1 MTYPNHGQGLGS
13 SEHHDPSKP
22 RARAATTSGKA
33 SVAPPKSSPDQL
45 PKHTRARSEVPAT
58 ISRSGTKYGSH
69 SAKGSS
75 SRDGRRA
82 SAQTSSTSSAGRS
95 SVGTQLSRG
104 SGSRHLQSHLSISS
118 VGVSEDEVSSQSEVD
133 ESLPEECQAPAQVT
147 SVLRPGTADTTD
159 TADTSDSQA
168 HRTFLNMEDESE
180 DESNDEDTPPPS
192 PDTEKLKVTH
202 SAGPDT
208 GSTFDSLVDRL
219 LSLPT
224 NKQEANF
231 LPIFLCLYRKFA
243 TPKKLL
249 TSIVDRFQEL
259 ESHKTAPTPAND
271 RGRSGR
277 EFTKVGEQLRYLQVL
292 ARWTLEY
299 PGDFAD
305 SRMKAKLASFISQL
319 GGCRTF
325 AGAAKEIGNHLTVAA
340 PDDDAA
346 WAYRDDEDPPPPQH
360 ESVAQRPDGPVY
372 TALDDSSV
380 DDFTVD
386 SNFSSRDNLVN
397 SSPRHSEAPSNTSG
411 TTKTGN
417 TSNQSLVAVTP
428 IEDVRR
434 EARTLIPIP
443 RFRLTKIQWHQFMD
457 TPDEDFAKELT
468 RIDWTMYSAIR
479 PRDFIRHVSVKDTNP
494 SHSKTLED
502 VNRMI
507 NHFNHLSIFVEGM
520 ILLRD
525 KPKHRAKALEKFMS
539 IAWKLRQQN
548 NYNSL
553 ASVLSAV
560 NGTAVYRLA
569 LTKALVP
576 ENVLKEFMRLII
588 LMSTQRSHAAYRLA
602 WENSFSE
609 RIPYLALLRRDLIAA
624 EDGNMTFVG
633 PEGRLINWK
642 KFEIMGQIIIGI
654 QKSQERPFYFPVKNE
669 EVMKLVLETKILEA
683 DMVRETLDAETFKT
697 AY

>member
-1 MTYPNHGQGLGS
+1 M
-13 SEHHDPSKP
+13 
-22 RARAATTSGKA
+22 
-33 SVAPPKSSPDQL
+33 
-45 PKHTRARSEVPAT
+45 
-58 ISRSGTKYGSH
+58 
-69 SAKGSS
+69 
-75 SRDGRRA
+75 
-82 SAQTSSTSSAGRS
+82 
-95 SVGTQLSRG
+95 
-104 SGSRHLQSHLSISS
+104 SRHLQSHLSISS
-118 VGVSEDEVSSQSEVD
+118 LGVSEDELSFQPEVD
-133 ESLPEECQAPAQVT
+133 ERRAATHVT

-159 TADTSDSQA
+159 TVDTRDSQA
-168 HRTFLNMEDESE
+168 HRTFLNMEEESE

-192 PDTEKLKVTH
+192 PDTGKLKATN
-202 SAGPDT
+202 SSGADA

-231 LPIFLCLYRKFA
+231 LPMFLCLYRKFA
-243 TPKKLL
+243 TPKRLL
-249 TSIVDRFQEL
+249 TSIIDRFQEL
-259 ESHKTAPTPAND
+259 ETSKTIPAPSNECL
-271 RGRSGR
+271 RSGR

-292 ARWTLEY
+292 AQWTSEY

-305 SRMKAKLASFISQL
+305 SWTKTKFTSFIAEV
-319 GGCRTF
+319 GEYRTF
-325 AGAAKEIGNHLTVAA
+325 VGAAKEIRNHLAVVAQ
-340 PDDDAA
+340 DDDAV
-346 WAYRDDEDPPPPQH
+346 WAYRDEEPRPPQD
-360 ESVAQRPDGPVY
+360 EPVAQRSDGPMY
-372 TALDDSSV
+372 SAFDNSSV
-380 DDFTVD
+380 DDFIID
-386 SNFSSRDNLVN
+386 SNHSSRDNLSN
-397 SSPRHSEAPSNTSG
+397 LSPCHSGAPSNTSS
-411 TTKTGN
+411 TTKTGS

-479 PRDFIRHVSVKDTNP
+479 PRDFIRHVSVKNASQTP
-494 SHSKTLED
+494 SRALED

-569 LTKALVP
+569 VTKALVP

-588 LMSTQRSHAAYRLA
+588 LMGTQKSHAAYRLA

-624 EDGNMTFVG
+624 EDGNMSFIG

-654 QKSQERPFYFPVKNE
+654 QKSQDRPFYFPVKNE
-669 EVMKLVLETKILEA
+669 DVMKLVLETKILEG
-683 DMVRETLDAETFKT
+683 DMVR
-697 AY
+697 